1 MTDEAMVTDETH
13 GDQSEV
19 ANQAKVGEPSL
30 LDKKLRNRI
39 TRFLYTGNELPIY
52 YPGNWDKYFNDTHV
66 KAINELLERQ
76 PRNIE
81 VVDLILKA
89 YESGWCT
96 RFETIAYALTN
107 CLVKG
112 HQDVKEV
119 TYKAAS
125 KICTTPEKLM
135 MFNKFTR
142 TMKTGNGRG
151 WCRHVQEWYA
161 KKDPMELAKEMTRVR
176 GRHGRSHKTLLKK
189 SHVKV
194 PENDHARDAVVKYA
208 IYGLKKAKRQV
219 GETEGTKEIFD
230 YIQKVEDMRHCEDS
244 VAAAV
249 MAAEHKF
256 TLDHVPGH
264 LLTSQDVWNAVLPQM
279 TLSELLYNIQRI
291 HNMGFLTNDS
301 TTTAI
306 LVSLLSNQN
315 VIKNSKVTPIE
326 VYITLCNY
334 KKNSKPMK
342 YEKAKVALEKQN
354 RRRSRQIFDPK
365 TQTWEWTTT
374 KRHPKELKNW
384 GIDRPPNP
392 SVISTLHKLI
402 DHTWLLT
409 PPTKAR
415 YLITM
420 DMRHHM
426 FKGRHFCKTNSVP
439 KKNKKVS
446 PKSTPSGSNRAD
458 TEEPESKKHLLA
470 ECFYNKH
477 VTPGHAAIILAL
489 QLLKREKDVK
499 LAVFSEDGIQL
510 VSIEPNFSN
519 MEEAEFMLRKA
530 QLGRVQLDAPIQWA
544 DQANQTFDVFI
555 NMVDRT
561 TRYMELDLEARG
573 GRGPGGRYGPA
584 PASKDIPDHCP
595 VRALERY
602 RSKFNCDTKLIV
614 LSLASHRV
622 ATSDGNFEGVLDI
635 VGVDE
640 HVPKIMDAFV
650 LGEFK

>member
-1 MTDEAMVTDETH
+1 MLGKNMVIQRMHPFLASTSILVISWTAYSIVQRKDIVIVRDLLEEPVVPAKMTDEAMVTDEAH

-52 YPGNWDKYFNDTHV
+52 YPGSWDKYFNDTHV

-81 VVDLILKA
+81 VVDLILK
-89 YESGWCT
+89 
-96 RFETIAYALTN
+96 
-107 CLVKG
+107 
-112 HQDVKEV
+112 DVKEV

-176 GRHGRSHKTLLKK
+176 
-189 SHVKV
+189 
-194 PENDHARDAVVKYA
+194 ARDAVVKYA

-256 TLDHVPGH
+256 TLDH
-264 LLTSQDVWNAVLPQM
+264 VWNAVLPQM

-384 GIDRPPNP
+384 G
-392 SVISTLHKLI
+392 
-402 DHTWLLT
+402 
-409 PPTKAR
+409 
-415 YLITM
+415 
-420 DMRHHM
+420 
-426 FKGRHFCKTNSVP
+426 RHFCKTNSVP
-439 KKNKKVS
+439 KKNKKAS

-477 VTPGHAAIILAL
+477 VTPGHA
-489 QLLKREKDVK
+489 
-499 LAVFSEDGIQL
+499 
-510 VSIEPNFSN
+510 
-519 MEEAEFMLRKA
+519 
-530 QLGRVQLDAPIQWA
+530 
-544 DQANQTFDVFI
+544 
-555 NMVDRT
+555 DRT

-650 LGEFK
+650 LGEFKNA